1 MANSFEDLLVR
12 VRAGDED
19 ATAEFCRLFEA
30 EIKAVARVRLRMSQ
44 ANRLAQPSDVAQL
57 VLASFFIRMALG
69 QYTVSSPDKLRALLT
84 RMVHNKVVDLARRP
98 ESRLPR
104 LSSVS
109 PGVVLP
115 EPGDSG
121 RSQLSDMLWRDAC
134 KRILARF
141 SDSERHVSEMRAQGR
156 TWEEVGATLGEKPNT
171 VRVRFERAVKRVT
184 RGLGLEELVYG

>member
-1 MANSFEDLLVR
+1 
-12 VRAGDED
+12 
-19 ATAEFCRLFEA
+19 
-30 EIKAVARVRLRMSQ
+30 
-44 ANRLAQPSDVAQL
+44 
-57 VLASFFIRMALG
+57 MALG